1 MRHSCC
7 AAVAKLLLQYGY
19 SMTAF
24 SVPQEQNPCAFG
36 AEVAESSRKVLHVRY
51 TLLPYLYTLF
61 YHVHINGGTVMRPLV
76 NE

>member
-1 MRHSCC
+1 MEFNER
-7 AAVAKLLLQYGY
+7 LLRTVL
-19 SMTAF
+19 
-24 SVPQEQNPCAFG
+24 QEQNPCAFG
-36 AEVAESSRKVLHVRY
+36 AAVAESSRKVLHVRY